1 MVIFEHINTKKT
13 VGLNYK
19 VLFNFFKNSEEFNIL
34 QEYPPNIKPICLDYF
49 LMRHPV
55 LKILSFYKN
64 KLYNFYGFE
73 FLSYKFIIELSKI
86 IEIDLLPYKIHSPK
100 LPPQICKKLRSEEMF
115 FKFVQNLYIYKYLD
129 PHLYPQSKY
138 LNTISYKKIIRI
150 ETDLNLLKKD
160 FTNLDFKIKANK
172 SNMKDIKHFLNK
184 KIEKEIYNQYHNDY
198 IFGGYN

>member
-19 VLFNFFKNSEEFNIL
+19 VLHSFFQENKNFKLIH
-34 QEYPPNIKPICLDYF
+34 EYKEISTIVDYF
-49 LMRHPV
+49 LIRHPA
-55 LKILSFYKN
+55 LKLLSFYKN
-64 KLYNFYGFE
+64 KLYDFYGFE